1 MTSKYKITLLTT
13 ALVVFLREHRLRSA
27 WDVTGDR
34 PLWVLPLPS
43 IMINTYQTSM
53 ALPQVPPPVPPRL
66 GRSQPVLIP
75 AQLPS
80 PGHSKPLLRFLVAVV
95 VLHLLLSVG
104 GFLYLYYT
112 ERQLSH
118 ATYSS
123 PQGRGTLIYLIRAVL
138 VHLERKWDTDHSV
151 YRDINYFH
159 STWVTIL
166 QPGDYFV
173 YSRVTFSRGDSTIP
187 LASFVKMRKSDSGEE
202 KVVMKAY
209 CSMSN
214 GTGSMLNPHM
224 CTATQQDVIT
234 LERGNQL
241 SVWVEDLSLVDYEV
255 GATSFGMYKV

>member
-1 MTSKYKITLLTT
+1 
-13 ALVVFLREHRLRSA
+13 
-27 WDVTGDR
+27 
-34 PLWVLPLPS
+34 
-43 IMINTYQTSM
+43 MINTYQTSM

-123 PQGRGTLIYLIRAVL
+123 PQGRVGFPPIEKQETAYRALARLVIKPRSYSTKAKTSGYLQ
-138 VHLERKWDTDHSV
+138 WDTDHSV

>member
-1 MTSKYKITLLTT
+1 
-13 ALVVFLREHRLRSA
+13 
-27 WDVTGDR
+27 
-34 PLWVLPLPS
+34 
-43 IMINTYQTSM
+43 MINTYQTSM

-66 GRSQPVLIP
+66 GRSHPVLIP

-104 GFLYLYYT
+104 GFLYLFYT

-123 PQGRGTLIYLIRAVL
+123 PEGRVGFPPIEKQETAYRALARLVIKQRSYSNKAKTSGYLQ
-138 VHLERKWDTDHSV
+138 WDTDHSV
-151 YRDINYFH
+151 YRDINYYEYK
-159 STWVTIL
+159 WVTIV

-173 YSRVTFSRGDSTIP
+173 YSRVTFSRGNSTIP
-187 LASFVKMRKSDSGEE
+187 LTSFVKMRKSNSGKEE
-202 KVVMKAY
+202 VVMKAY

-214 GTGSMLNPHM
+214 DMGSKLNPHM
-224 CTATQQDVIT
+224 CTVTQQDVIT

-241 SVWVEDLSLVDYEV
+241 GVWVEDLSLVDYEI
-255 GATSFGMYKV
+255 GATGFGMYKV